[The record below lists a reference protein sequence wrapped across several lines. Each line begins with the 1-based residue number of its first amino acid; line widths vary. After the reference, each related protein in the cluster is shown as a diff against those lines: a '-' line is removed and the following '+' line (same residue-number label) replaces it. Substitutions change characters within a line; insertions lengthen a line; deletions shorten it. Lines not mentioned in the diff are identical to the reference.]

1 MKKFLM
7 DVILFI
13 VGTAILLTS
22 GDLLVRAAISISIKL
37 KISPMV
43 VGLTV
48 IAFGTSAP
56 ELLVGIQAAWN
67 GYGGLAIGNII
78 GSNIANVFL
87 ILGVPALILAIDNSD
102 KELIKNYYF
111 MLAAVSLFVLF
122 LLFGE
127 IGFWQGVLLIVFLII
142 FLVQA
147 ILYKTGSKESLGYEA
162 IDAEKE
168 SLDKWTLIVFL
179 VVGFVGLPLGAKI
192 LITSATNFAE
202 NYGVSEEVIGLTVVA
217 VGTSLPERATAI
229 AAAYRREANLLLGN
243 VIGSNIFNIL
253 GIAGIASLIHP
264 LQLTDKIE
272 LSSLGTL
279 IVSSIELAPIIIW
292 YKSITRIIGIIFLL
306 MYAGYM
312 LMLF

>member
-1 MKKFLM
+1 M

-22 GDLLVRAAISISIKL
+22 GDFLVRAAVSISIKL

-48 IAFGTSAP
+48 IAFGTSVP
-56 ELLVGIQAAWN
+56 ELLVGIQATWN

-111 MLAAVSLFVLF
+111 MLAAVSIFVLF

-127 IGFWQGVLLIVFLII
+127 IGFWQGVLLIVFLIL

-162 IDAEKE
+162 IDTEKE
-168 SLDKWTLIVFL
+168 SLDKWRLIVFL

-217 VGTSLPERATAI
+217 VGTSLPELATAI

-272 LSSLGTL
+272 LSSVGTL
-279 IVSSIELAPIIIW
+279 IVSSIVLAPIIIW

-312 LMLF
+312 LILF

>member
-1 MKKFLM
+1 M
-7 DVILFI
+7 DVIFFI

-22 GDLLVRAAISISIKL
+22 GDFLVRAAISISIKL

-56 ELLVGIQAAWN
+56 ELLVGIQATWN

-127 IGFWQGVLLIVFLII
+127 IGFWQGVLLIVFLIL

-147 ILYKTGSKESLGYEA
+147 IFYKTGSKESFGYEA
-162 IDAEKE
+162 IDTKKE
-168 SLDKWTLIVFL
+168 SLGKWRLIVFL

-217 VGTSLPERATAI
+217 VGTSLPELATAI

-253 GIAGIASLIHP
+253 CIAGIASLIHP

-272 LSSLGTL
+272 LSSVGTL
-279 IVSSIELAPIIIW
+279 IVSSIVLAPIIIW

>member
-1 MKKFLM
+1 M
-7 DVILFI
+7 DVIFFI

-22 GDLLVRAAISISIKL
+22 GDFLVRAAISISNKL

-56 ELLVGIQAAWN
+56 ELLVGIQATWN
-67 GYGGLAIGNII
+67 GHGGLAIGNII

-102 KELIKNYYF
+102 KELVKNYYF

-127 IGFWQGVLLIVFLII
+127 IGFWQGVLLIIFLIL

-147 ILYKTGSKESLGYEA
+147 IFYKTVSRESLGYEA
-162 IDAEKE
+162 IDTEKE
-168 SLDKWTLIVFL
+168 SLDRWRLIIFL

-217 VGTSLPERATAI
+217 VGTSLPELATAI

-253 GIAGIASLIHP
+253 CIAGIASLIHP

-272 LSSLGTL
+272 LSSVGTL
-279 IVSSIELAPIIIW
+279 IVSSIVLAPIIIW

-312 LMLF
+312 LVLF

>member
-1 MKKFLM
+1 M
-7 DVILFI
+7 DVIFFI

-22 GDLLVRAAISISIKL
+22 GDFLVRAAISISNKL

-56 ELLVGIQAAWN
+56 ELLVGIQATWN
-67 GYGGLAIGNII
+67 GHGGLAIGNII

-102 KELIKNYYF
+102 KELVKNYYF

-127 IGFWQGVLLIVFLII
+127 IGFWQGVLLIIFLIL

-147 ILYKTGSKESLGYEA
+147 IFYKTGSRESLGYEA
-162 IDAEKE
+162 IDTEKE
-168 SLDKWTLIVFL
+168 SLDRWRLIIFL

-217 VGTSLPERATAI
+217 VGTSLPELATAI

-253 GIAGIASLIHP
+253 CIAGIASLIHP

-272 LSSLGTL
+272 LSSVGTL
-279 IVSSIELAPIIIW
+279 IVSSIVLAPIIIW

-312 LMLF
+312 LVLF

>member
-1 MKKFLM
+1 M
-7 DVILFI
+7 DVIFFI

-22 GDLLVRAAISISIKL
+22 GDFLVRAAISISNKL

-43 VGLTV
+43 IGLTV

-56 ELLVGIQAAWN
+56 ELLVGIQATWN

-102 KELIKNYYF
+102 KELVKNYYF

-127 IGFWQGVLLIVFLII
+127 IGFWQGVLLIIFLIL

-147 ILYKTGSKESLGYEA
+147 IFYKTGSRESLGYEA
-162 IDAEKE
+162 IDTEKE
-168 SLDKWTLIVFL
+168 SLDRWRLIIFL

-217 VGTSLPERATAI
+217 VGTSLPELATAI

-272 LSSLGTL
+272 LSSVGTL
-279 IVSSIELAPIIIW
+279 IVSSIVLAPIIIW

>member
-1 MKKFLM
+1 
-7 DVILFI
+7 
-13 VGTAILLTS
+13 
-22 GDLLVRAAISISIKL
+22 
-37 KISPMV
+37 
-43 VGLTV
+43 
-48 IAFGTSAP
+48 
-56 ELLVGIQAAWN
+56 
-67 GYGGLAIGNII
+67 
-78 GSNIANVFL
+78 
-87 ILGVPALILAIDNSD
+87 
-102 KELIKNYYF
+102 

-127 IGFWQGVLLIVFLII
+127 IGFWQGVLLIGFLIL
-142 FLVQA
+142 FLAQA

-162 IDAEKE
+162 IDTEKE
-168 SLDKWTLIVFL
+168 SLDKWRLIVFL

-217 VGTSLPERATAI
+217 VGTSLPELATAI
-229 AAAYRREANLLLGN
+229 AASYRREANLLLGN

-272 LSSLGTL
+272 LSSVGALL
-279 IVSSIELAPIIIW
+279 ISSIVLAPIIIW

>member
-1 MKKFLM
+1 M
-7 DVILFI
+7 DVIFFI

-22 GDLLVRAAISISIKL
+22 GDFLVRAAISISNKL

-56 ELLVGIQAAWN
+56 ELLVGIQATWN
-67 GYGGLAIGNII
+67 GHGGLAIGNII

-102 KELIKNYYF
+102 KELVKNYYF

-127 IGFWQGVLLIVFLII
+127 IGFWQGVLLIIFLIL

-147 ILYKTGSKESLGYEA
+147 IFYKTGSRESLGYEA
-162 IDAEKE
+162 IDTEKE
-168 SLDKWTLIVFL
+168 SLDRWRLIIFL

-217 VGTSLPERATAI
+217 VGTSLPELATAI

-253 GIAGIASLIHP
+253 CIAGIASLIHP

-272 LSSLGTL
+272 LSSVGTL
-279 IVSSIELAPIIIW
+279 IVSSIVLAPTIIW

>member
-1 MKKFLM
+1 M
-7 DVILFI
+7 DVIFFI

-22 GDLLVRAAISISIKL
+22 GDFLVRAAISISIKL

-56 ELLVGIQAAWN
+56 ELLVGIQATWN
-67 GYGGLAIGNII
+67 GHGGLAIGNII

-102 KELIKNYYF
+102 KELVKNYYF

-127 IGFWQGVLLIVFLII
+127 IGFWQGVLLIIFLIL

-147 ILYKTGSKESLGYEA
+147 IFYKTGSRESLGYEA
-162 IDAEKE
+162 IDTEKE
-168 SLDKWTLIVFL
+168 SLDRWRLIIFL

-217 VGTSLPERATAI
+217 VGTSLPELATAI

-272 LSSLGTL
+272 LSSVGTL
-279 IVSSIELAPIIIW
+279 IVSSIVLAPIIIW

>member
-1 MKKFLM
+1 M

-56 ELLVGIQAAWN
+56 ELLVGIQATWN

-127 IGFWQGVLLIVFLII
+127 IGFWQGALLIVFLIL

-147 ILYKTGSKESLGYEA
+147 ILYKTGSKESLGYKA
-162 IDAEKE
+162 IDTEKE
-168 SLDKWTLIVFL
+168 SLDKWRLIVFL

-217 VGTSLPERATAI
+217 VGTSLPELATAI
-229 AAAYRREANLLLGN
+229 AAAYRRETNLLLGN

-272 LSSLGTL
+272 LSSVGALL
-279 IVSSIELAPIIIW
+279 ISSIVLAPIIIW

>member
-1 MKKFLM
+1 M
-7 DVILFI
+7 DVIFFI

-22 GDLLVRAAISISIKL
+22 GDFLVRAAISISNKL

-56 ELLVGIQAAWN
+56 ELLVGIQATWN
-67 GYGGLAIGNII
+67 GHGGLAIGNII

-102 KELIKNYYF
+102 KELVKNYYF

-127 IGFWQGVLLIVFLII
+127 IGFWQGVLLIIFLIL

-147 ILYKTGSKESLGYEA
+147 IFYKTGSRESLGYEA
-162 IDAEKE
+162 IDTEKE
-168 SLDKWTLIVFL
+168 SLDRWRLIIFL

-217 VGTSLPERATAI
+217 VGTSLPELATAI

-253 GIAGIASLIHP
+253 CIAGIASLIHP

-272 LSSLGTL
+272 LSSVGTL
-279 IVSSIELAPIIIW
+279 IVSSIVLAPIIIW

-312 LMLF
+312 LTLF

>member
-1 MKKFLM
+1 M
-7 DVILFI
+7 DVIFFI

-22 GDLLVRAAISISIKL
+22 GDFLVRAAISISIKL

-56 ELLVGIQAAWN
+56 ELLVGIQATWN

-87 ILGVPALILAIDNSD
+87 ILGVPALILTIDNSD
-102 KELIKNYYF
+102 KELVKNYYF

-127 IGFWQGVLLIVFLII
+127 IGFWQGVLLIVFLIL

-147 ILYKTGSKESLGYEA
+147 IFYKTGSKESLGYEA
-162 IDAEKE
+162 IDTEKE
-168 SLDKWTLIVFL
+168 SLDKWRLIIFL
-179 VVGFVGLPLGAKI
+179 VVGFIGLPLGAKI

-202 NYGVSEEVIGLTVVA
+202 NFGVSEEVIGLTVVA
-217 VGTSLPERATAI
+217 VGTSLPELATAI

-272 LSSLGTL
+272 LSSVGTL
-279 IVSSIELAPIIIW
+279 IVSSIVLAPIIIW

>member
-1 MKKFLM
+1 M
-7 DVILFI
+7 DVIFFI

-22 GDLLVRAAISISIKL
+22 GDFLVRAAISISIKL

-56 ELLVGIQAAWN
+56 ELLVGIQATWN

-127 IGFWQGVLLIVFLII
+127 IGFWQGVLLIVFLCLLIL
-142 FLVQA
+142 LV
-147 ILYKTGSKESLGYEA
+147 SL
-162 IDAEKE
+162 
-168 SLDKWTLIVFL
+168 
-179 VVGFVGLPLGAKI
+179 
-192 LITSATNFAE
+192 
-202 NYGVSEEVIGLTVVA
+202 VI
-217 VGTSLPERATAI
+217 
-229 AAAYRREANLLLGN
+229 Y
-243 VIGSNIFNIL
+243 
-253 GIAGIASLIHP
+253 
-264 LQLTDKIE
+264 
-272 LSSLGTL
+272 
-279 IVSSIELAPIIIW
+279 
-292 YKSITRIIGIIFLL
+292 
-306 MYAGYM
+306 
-312 LMLF
+312 

>member
-1 MKKFLM
+1 M
-7 DVILFI
+7 DVIFFI

-22 GDLLVRAAISISIKL
+22 GDFLVRAAISISNKL

-56 ELLVGIQAAWN
+56 ELLVGIQATWN
-67 GYGGLAIGNII
+67 GHGGLAIGNII

-102 KELIKNYYF
+102 KELVKNYYF

-127 IGFWQGVLLIVFLII
+127 IGFWQGVLLIIFLIL

-147 ILYKTGSKESLGYEA
+147 IFYKTGSRESLGYEA
-162 IDAEKE
+162 IDTEKE
-168 SLDKWTLIVFL
+168 SLDRWRLIIFL

-217 VGTSLPERATAI
+217 VGTSLPELATAI

-272 LSSLGTL
+272 LSSVGTL
-279 IVSSIELAPIIIW
+279 IASSIVLAPIIIW
-292 YKSITRIIGIIFLL
+292 YVSITRIIGIIFLL

-312 LMLF
+312 LVLF

>member
-1 MKKFLM
+1 M
-7 DVILFI
+7 DVIFFI

-22 GDLLVRAAISISIKL
+22 GDFLVRAAISISNKL

-56 ELLVGIQAAWN
+56 ELLVGIQATWN

-102 KELIKNYYF
+102 KELVKNYYF

-127 IGFWQGVLLIVFLII
+127 IGFWQGVLLIIFLIL

-147 ILYKTGSKESLGYEA
+147 IFYKTGSRESLGYEA
-162 IDAEKE
+162 IDTEKE
-168 SLDKWTLIVFL
+168 SLDRWRLIIFL

-217 VGTSLPERATAI
+217 VGTSLPELATAI

-253 GIAGIASLIHP
+253 CIAGIASLIHP

-272 LSSLGTL
+272 LSSVGTL
-279 IVSSIELAPIIIW
+279 IVSSIVLAPIIIW

-312 LMLF
+312 LVLF

>member
-1 MKKFLM
+1 M
-7 DVILFI
+7 DVIFFI

-22 GDLLVRAAISISIKL
+22 GDFLVRAAISISNKL

-56 ELLVGIQAAWN
+56 ELLVGIQATWN
-67 GYGGLAIGNII
+67 GHGGLAIGNII

-102 KELIKNYYF
+102 KELVKNYYF

-127 IGFWQGVLLIVFLII
+127 IGFWQGVLLIIFLIL

-147 ILYKTGSKESLGYEA
+147 IFYKTGSRESLGYEA
-162 IDAEKE
+162 IDTEKE
-168 SLDKWTLIVFL
+168 SLDRWRLIIFL

-217 VGTSLPERATAI
+217 VGTSLPELATAI

-253 GIAGIASLIHP
+253 CIAGIASLIHP

-272 LSSLGTL
+272 LSSVGTL
-279 IVSSIELAPIIIW
+279 IVSSIVLAPTIIW

-306 MYAGYM
+306 MYAG
-312 LMLF
+312 

>member
-1 MKKFLM
+1 M
-7 DVILFI
+7 DVIFFI

-22 GDLLVRAAISISIKL
+22 GDFLVRAAISISIKL

-56 ELLVGIQAAWN
+56 ELLVGIQATWN

-111 MLAAVSLFVLF
+111 MLAAVFLFVLF

-127 IGFWQGVLLIVFLII
+127 IGFWQGVLLIVFLIL

-147 ILYKTGSKESLGYEA
+147 IFYKTGSKESFGYEA
-162 IDAEKE
+162 IDTKKE
-168 SLDKWTLIVFL
+168 SLGKWRLILFL

-217 VGTSLPERATAI
+217 VGTSLPELATAI

-272 LSSLGTL
+272 LSSVGTL
-279 IVSSIELAPIIIW
+279 IASSIVLAPIIIW
-292 YKSITRIIGIIFLL
+292 YVSITRIIGIIFLL

>member
-1 MKKFLM
+1 M
-7 DVILFI
+7 DVIFFI

-22 GDLLVRAAISISIKL
+22 GDFLVRAAISISNKL

-56 ELLVGIQAAWN
+56 ELLVGIQATWN
-67 GYGGLAIGNII
+67 GHGGLAIGNII

-102 KELIKNYYF
+102 KELVKNYYF

-127 IGFWQGVLLIVFLII
+127 IGFWQGVLLIIFLIL

-147 ILYKTGSKESLGYEA
+147 IFYKTGSRESLGYEA
-162 IDAEKE
+162 IDTEKE
-168 SLDKWTLIVFL
+168 SLDRWRLIIFL

-217 VGTSLPERATAI
+217 VGTSLPELATAI

-253 GIAGIASLIHP
+253 CIAGIASLIHP

-272 LSSLGTL
+272 LSSVGTL
-279 IVSSIELAPIIIW
+279 IVSSIVLAPIIIW

>member
-1 MKKFLM
+1 M
-7 DVILFI
+7 DVIFFI

-22 GDLLVRAAISISIKL
+22 GDFLVRAAISISNKL

-56 ELLVGIQAAWN
+56 ELLVGIQATWN
-67 GYGGLAIGNII
+67 GHGGLAIGNII

-102 KELIKNYYF
+102 KELVKNYYF

-127 IGFWQGVLLIVFLII
+127 IGFWQGVLLIIFLIL

-147 ILYKTGSKESLGYEA
+147 IFYKTGSRESLGYEA
-162 IDAEKE
+162 IDTEKE
-168 SLDKWTLIVFL
+168 SLDRWRLIIFL

-217 VGTSLPERATAI
+217 VGTSLPELATAI

-272 LSSLGTL
+272 LSSVGTL
-279 IVSSIELAPIIIW
+279 IVSSIVLAPIIIW

-312 LMLF
+312 LTLF

>member
-1 MKKFLM
+1 M
-7 DVILFI
+7 DVIFFI

-22 GDLLVRAAISISIKL
+22 GDFLVRAAISISNKL

-56 ELLVGIQAAWN
+56 ELLVGIQATWN
-67 GYGGLAIGNII
+67 GHGGLAIGNII

-102 KELIKNYYF
+102 KELVKNYYF

-127 IGFWQGVLLIVFLII
+127 IGFWQGVLLIIFLIL

-147 ILYKTGSKESLGYEA
+147 IFYKTGSRESLGYEA
-162 IDAEKE
+162 IDTEKE
-168 SLDKWTLIVFL
+168 SLDRWRLIIFL

-217 VGTSLPERATAI
+217 VGTLLPELATAI

-253 GIAGIASLIHP
+253 CIAGIASLIHP

-272 LSSLGTL
+272 LSSVGTL
-279 IVSSIELAPIIIW
+279 IVSSIVLAPIIIW

>member
-1 MKKFLM
+1 M
-7 DVILFI
+7 DVIFFI

-22 GDLLVRAAISISIKL
+22 GDFLVRAAISISIKL

-56 ELLVGIQAAWN
+56 ELLVGIQATWN

-127 IGFWQGVLLIVFLII
+127 IGFWQGVLLIVFLIL

-147 ILYKTGSKESLGYEA
+147 IFYKTGSKESFGYEA
-162 IDAEKE
+162 IDTKKE
-168 SLDKWTLIVFL
+168 SLGKWRLIVFL

-217 VGTSLPERATAI
+217 VGTSLPELATAI

-272 LSSLGTL
+272 LSSVGTL
-279 IVSSIELAPIIIW
+279 IASSIVLSPIIIW

-312 LMLF
+312 LVLF

>member
-1 MKKFLM
+1 M

-13 VGTAILLTS
+13 VGTALLLTS
-22 GDLLVRAAISISIKL
+22 GDFLVRAAISISIKL

-87 ILGVPALILAIDNSD
+87 ILGVPAFILAIDNSD

-127 IGFWQGVLLIVFLII
+127 IGFWQGALLIVFLIL

-147 ILYKTGSKESLGYEA
+147 ILYKTGSKESLGHKA
-162 IDAEKE
+162 IDTEKE
-168 SLDKWTLIVFL
+168 SLDKWRLIVFL

-217 VGTSLPERATAI
+217 VGTSLPELATAI
-229 AAAYRREANLLLGN
+229 AAAYRRETNLLLGN

-272 LSSLGTL
+272 LSSVGALL
-279 IVSSIELAPIIIW
+279 ISSIVLAPIIIW

>member
-1 MKKFLM
+1 M

-56 ELLVGIQAAWN
+56 ELLVGIQATWN

-127 IGFWQGVLLIVFLII
+127 IGFWQGALLIVFLIL

-162 IDAEKE
+162 IDTEKE
-168 SLDKWTLIVFL
+168 SLDKWRLIVFL

-217 VGTSLPERATAI
+217 VGTSLPELATAI
-229 AAAYRREANLLLGN
+229 AASYRREANLLLGN

-272 LSSLGTL
+272 LSSVGALL
-279 IVSSIELAPIIIW
+279 ISSIVLAPIIIW

>member
-1 MKKFLM
+1 M
-7 DVILFI
+7 DVIFFI

-22 GDLLVRAAISISIKL
+22 GDFLVRAAISISNKL

-56 ELLVGIQAAWN
+56 ELLVGIQATWN
-67 GYGGLAIGNII
+67 GHGGLAIGNII

-102 KELIKNYYF
+102 KELVKNYYF

-127 IGFWQGVLLIVFLII
+127 IGFWQGVLLIIFLIL

-147 ILYKTGSKESLGYEA
+147 IFYKTGSRESLGYEA
-162 IDAEKE
+162 IDTEKE
-168 SLDKWTLIVFL
+168 SLDRWRLIIFL

-217 VGTSLPERATAI
+217 VGTSLPELATAI
-229 AAAYRREANLLLGN
+229 AAAYRREVNLLLGN

-253 GIAGIASLIHP
+253 CIAGIASLIHP

-272 LSSLGTL
+272 LSSVGTL
-279 IVSSIELAPIIIW
+279 IVSSIVLAPIIIW

-306 MYAGYM
+306 MYVGYM

>member
-1 MKKFLM
+1 M
-7 DVILFI
+7 DVIFFI
-13 VGTAILLTS
+13 VGTSILLTS
-22 GDLLVRAAISISIKL
+22 GDFLVRAAISLSIKL

-48 IAFGTSAP
+48 IAFGTSVP
-56 ELLVGIQAAWN
+56 ELLVGIQATWN

-102 KELIKNYYF
+102 KELVKNYYF

-127 IGFWQGVLLIVFLII
+127 IGFWQGVLLIIFLIL

-147 ILYKTGSKESLGYEA
+147 IFYKTGSKESLGYEA
-162 IDAEKE
+162 IDTEKE
-168 SLDKWTLIVFL
+168 SLDKWRLIVFL

-217 VGTSLPERATAI
+217 VGTSLPELATAI

-272 LSSLGTL
+272 LSSVGTL
-279 IVSSIELAPIIIW
+279 IVSSIVLAPIIIC
-292 YKSITRIIGIIFLL
+292 YKSITRILGIIFLL
-306 MYAGYM
+306 MYAGYI
-312 LMLF
+312 LILL

>member
-1 MKKFLM
+1 M

-56 ELLVGIQAAWN
+56 ELLVGIQATWN

-87 ILGVPALILAIDNSD
+87 ILGAPALILAIDNSD

-127 IGFWQGVLLIVFLII
+127 IGFWQGVLLIVFLIL

-147 ILYKTGSKESLGYEA
+147 IFYKTGSKESLGYEA
-162 IDAEKE
+162 IDTEKE
-168 SLDKWTLIVFL
+168 SLDKWRLIVFL

-217 VGTSLPERATAI
+217 VGTSLPELATAI

-253 GIAGIASLIHP
+253 CIAGIASLIHP

-272 LSSLGTL
+272 LSSVGTL
-279 IVSSIELAPIIIW
+279 IVSSIVLAPIIIW

-312 LMLF
+312 LTLF

>member
-1 MKKFLM
+1 M
-7 DVILFI
+7 DVIFFI

-22 GDLLVRAAISISIKL
+22 GDFLVRAAISISIKL

-43 VGLTV
+43 IGLTV

-56 ELLVGIQAAWN
+56 ELLVGIQATWN

-102 KELIKNYYF
+102 KELVKNYYF

-127 IGFWQGVLLIVFLII
+127 IGFWQGVLLIVFLIL

-147 ILYKTGSKESLGYEA
+147 IFYKTGSKESFGYEA
-162 IDAEKE
+162 IDTKKE
-168 SLDKWTLIVFL
+168 SLGKWRLIVFL

-217 VGTSLPERATAI
+217 VGTSLPELATAI
-229 AAAYRREANLLLGN
+229 AAAYRREVNLLLGN

-253 GIAGIASLIHP
+253 CIAGIASLIHP

-272 LSSLGTL
+272 LSSVGTL
-279 IVSSIELAPIIIW
+279 IASSIVLAPIIIW
-292 YKSITRIIGIIFLL
+292 YVSITRLIGIIFLL

-312 LMLF
+312 LVLF

>member
-1 MKKFLM
+1 M
-7 DVILFI
+7 DVIFFI

-22 GDLLVRAAISISIKL
+22 GDFLVRAAISISIKL

-56 ELLVGIQAAWN
+56 ELLVGIQATWN

-127 IGFWQGVLLIVFLII
+127 IGFWQGVLLIVFLIL

-147 ILYKTGSKESLGYEA
+147 IFYKTGSKESFGYEA
-162 IDAEKE
+162 IDTKKE
-168 SLDKWTLIVFL
+168 SLGKWRLIVFL

-217 VGTSLPERATAI
+217 VGTSLPELATAI

-272 LSSLGTL
+272 LSSVGTL
-279 IVSSIELAPIIIW
+279 IASSVVLAPIIIW

-312 LMLF
+312 LVLF

>member
-1 MKKFLM
+1 M
-7 DVILFI
+7 DVIFFI

-22 GDLLVRAAISISIKL
+22 GDFLVRAAISISNKL

-43 VGLTV
+43 IGLTV

-56 ELLVGIQAAWN
+56 ELLVGIQATWN
-67 GYGGLAIGNII
+67 GHGGLAIGNII

-102 KELIKNYYF
+102 KELVKNYYF

-127 IGFWQGVLLIVFLII
+127 IGFWQGVLLIIFLIL

-147 ILYKTGSKESLGYEA
+147 IFYKTGSRESLGYEA
-162 IDAEKE
+162 IDTEKE
-168 SLDKWTLIVFL
+168 SLDRWRLIIFL

-217 VGTSLPERATAI
+217 VGTSLPELATAI
-229 AAAYRREANLLLGN
+229 AAAYRREVNLLLGN

-272 LSSLGTL
+272 LSSVGTL
-279 IVSSIELAPIIIW
+279 IVSSIVLAPIIIW

>member
-1 MKKFLM
+1 M

-56 ELLVGIQAAWN
+56 ELLVGIQATWN

-87 ILGVPALILAIDNSD
+87 ILGVPALILVIDNSD

-127 IGFWQGVLLIVFLII
+127 IGFWQGALLIVFLIL

-162 IDAEKE
+162 IDTEKE
-168 SLDKWTLIVFL
+168 SLDKWRLIVFL

-217 VGTSLPERATAI
+217 VGTSLPELATAI
-229 AAAYRREANLLLGN
+229 AASYRREANLLLGN

-272 LSSLGTL
+272 LSSVGALL
-279 IVSSIELAPIIIW
+279 ISSIVLAPIIIW

>member
-1 MKKFLM
+1 M
-7 DVILFI
+7 DVIFFI

-22 GDLLVRAAISISIKL
+22 GDFLVRAAISISNKL

-56 ELLVGIQAAWN
+56 ELLVGIQATWN

-102 KELIKNYYF
+102 KELVKNYYF

-127 IGFWQGVLLIVFLII
+127 IGFWQGVLLIIFLIL

-147 ILYKTGSKESLGYEA
+147 IFYKTGSRESLGYEA
-162 IDAEKE
+162 IDTEKE
-168 SLDKWTLIVFL
+168 SLDRWRLIIFL

-217 VGTSLPERATAI
+217 VGTSLPELATAI

-272 LSSLGTL
+272 LSSVGTL
-279 IVSSIELAPIIIW
+279 IVSSIVLAPIIIW